1 MSTQEECTKPVF
13 LNIKLIHMHLCPYV
27 RSIILLYD
35 WSIMLSNIIS
45 GSYCSVFCSY
55 FCFLFSVS
63 LLSFPGLR
71 LVREFFT

>member
-13 LNIKLIHMHLCPYV
+13 LNITLIHMHLCPYV
-27 RSIILLYD
+27 RTIILLYD

-63 LLSFPGLR
+63 LLSFPGVR